1 MSQLVAASTTIEAAF
16 KRLEQT
22 VSEEHARDF
31 YNTELKDVRQAAL
44 DIEKW
49 QRSRKSLRNMA
60 RIGPL
65 LAGIQQYAGPLE
77 TLCQGTPYLPF
88 IWVSLKGPV
97 GCIGDL
103 FVCIGSDQVDA
114 AGTTSITRSNDYSF
128 SHILVQIASQYTSVF
143 DQLLDAYAKIG
154 EALPRF
160 DRSREIFQQPDFK
173 YVLALVYADILEF
186 HRRAYKILTR
196 RGASPQFLLLIRLR
210 SL

>member
-1 MSQLVAASTTIEAAF
+1 MSQIAAASTAIEAAF

-22 VSEEHARDF
+22 VSDDHARDF

-88 IWVSLKGPV
+88 IWVSLKERSAALETY
-97 GCIGDL
+97 L
-103 FVCIGSDQVDA
+103 FA
-114 AGTTSITRSNDYSF
+114 
-128 SHILVQIASQYTSVF
+128 
-143 DQLLDAYAKIG
+143 
-154 EALPRF
+154 
-160 DRSREIFQQPDFK
+160 
-173 YVLALVYADILEF
+173 
-186 HRRAYKILTR
+186 
-196 RGASPQFLLLIRLR
+196 
-210 SL
+210 